1 MTTTVFKACKVCHR
15 IVEWRDPKP
24 VVMSSAKVFPY
35 GCPGGNR
42 LEMCGQL
49 KAASNAATKEGA

>member
-1 MTTTVFKACKVCHR
+1 MTTTVFKACKVCQHT
-15 IVEWRDPKP
+15 VEWRDPKP
-24 VVMSSAKVFPY
+24 VVMSHAVIFPY
-35 GCPGGNR
+35 GCPGDNR

>member
-1 MTTTVFKACKVCHR
+1 MSDTVFKVCKACHLT
-15 IVEWRDPKP
+15 VEWRDPKP
-24 VVMSSAKVFPY
+24 VVMPGAMVFPF